1 MIVLTFLFYLLA
13 DVLIFAS
20 LIIAIF
26 GSLIVINA
34 EVMEMTGR
42 NYMKEFV
49 RKIYE
54 RKKD

>member
-13 DVLIFAS
+13 DVLIFTS
-20 LIIAIF
+20 LIIAIL

>member
-13 DVLIFAS
+13 DVLIFTS
-20 LIIAIF
+20 LIIAIL

-34 EVMEMTGR
+34 EVIEMTGR

>member
-13 DVLIFAS
+13 DMLIFTS
-20 LIIAIF
+20 LIIAIL

-34 EVMEMTGR
+34 EVIEMTGR